1 MKAELN
7 IDTQEIVREIT
18 QEVIRELKPYLTGTG
33 KSEDDTLFT
42 VESIAR
48 YLQVSPQWVYER
60 VHLKELPYFKIG
72 KFPRFKK
79 SEIDHWLD
87 TLKIPAINPVSR
99 RLKVI
104 K

>member
-7 IDTQEIVREIT
+7 IDTQEIIREIT
-18 QEVIRELKPYLTGTG
+18 REVIRELKPCLTGTG
-33 KSEDDTLFT
+33 KGEDDNLFS
-42 VESIAR
+42 VESLAG

-60 VHLKELPYFKIG
+60 VHLKEIPHIKIG

-79 SEIDHWLD
+79 SEIDHWLN
-87 TLKIPAINPVSR
+87 TQKIPILNTLSR